1 MPKIKT
7 FISKN
12 RLDLEEIIN
21 IWFKDNPNIKI
32 IDVEY
37 AINSYYNVI
46 LIYEVKEKENKDE
59 QKQY

>member
-32 IDVEY
+32 INVEY

-46 LIYEVKEKENKDE
+46 LIYEVKEKENKNE
-59 QKQY
+59 QKY

>member
-12 RLDLEEIIN
+12 RLDLEEVIN

-32 IDVEY
+32 IDIEY

-46 LIYEVKEKENKDE
+46 LIYEVKEKENIYE
-59 QKQY
+59 QK